1 MKTAV
6 FLERDGILNECENVG
21 GHQAVPTRLEQ
32 FKVTPEAARLLGEL
46 KADGHLLIATT
57 NQPGVSRG
65 EVRRNEVDLMHVILR
80 RRLPLDDLFLCASDD
95 PTHPCFKPQPGM
107 FQEAAFKW
115 GLDLDRCFVI
125 SDKWQDAKAAQI
137 AGCTSVLVRSPW
149 IGDDHHDFVVG
160 SLAEAVGKIRQLC
173 SAPHHAAA

>member
-6 FLERDGILNECENVG
+6 FFERDGILNLCESAR
-21 GHQAVPTRLEQ
+21 GHQIVPTRLEQ
-32 FKVTPEAARLLGEL
+32 FKVAPDADRLLQEL
-46 KADGHLLIATT
+46 KAAGHILIATT

-65 EVRRNEVDLMHVILR
+65 EVRRNEVDLMHAILR

-115 GLDLDRCFVI
+115 NLDLDRCFVV
-125 SDKWQDAKAAQI
+125 SDKWQDAKAAQLV
-137 AGCTSVLVRSPW
+137 GCTSVLVRSPW

-160 SLAEAVGKIRQLC
+160 TLAEAVGKICQLTSPLSC
-173 SAPHHAAA
+173 VAA